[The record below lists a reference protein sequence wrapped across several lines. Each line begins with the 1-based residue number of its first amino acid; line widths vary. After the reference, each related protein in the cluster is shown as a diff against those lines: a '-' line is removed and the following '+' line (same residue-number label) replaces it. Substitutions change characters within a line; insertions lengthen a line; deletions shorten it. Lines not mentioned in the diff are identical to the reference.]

1 MALELIKG
9 NVAVAETAIRVG
21 LVSYFGYPITPQ
33 TELLEHLAAR
43 MPELGRAFVQ
53 AESELGA
60 INMVYGS
67 ACTGMRTMTSSS
79 SPGISLMQEGVSYIA
94 GTELPA
100 VIVNV
105 VRGGP
110 GLGNIAPS
118 QADYTQMVHGGGHG
132 E

>member
-9 NVAVAETAIRVG
+9 NVAVAETALRVG

-79 SPGISLMQEGVSYIA
+79 SPGVSLMQEGIS
-94 GTELPA
+94 TLPA
-100 VIVNV
+100 RITGCY
-105 VRGGP
+105 RKRC
-110 GLGNIAPS
+110 S
-118 QADYTQMVHGGGHG
+118 RWSRFG
-132 E
+132 EHCSFSS